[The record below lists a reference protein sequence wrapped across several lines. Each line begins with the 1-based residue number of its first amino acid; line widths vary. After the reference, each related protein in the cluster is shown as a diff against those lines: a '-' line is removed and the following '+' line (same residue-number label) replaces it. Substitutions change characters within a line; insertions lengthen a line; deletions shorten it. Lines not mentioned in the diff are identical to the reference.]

1 MTDLMPLLMEA
12 FHFTA
17 DDLAANRDGKVTQSQ
32 LERFEFVK
40 RNDFSV
46 ILVYTLS
53 FLPCFLCISVA
64 SPRAGSPGVVYAVL
78 LVVMLVVGWFLTQ
91 RLIQKESSDL
101 VLTQYE
107 GVVELVLQRNKSL
120 KSHMLH
126 IMGTYPEYFY
136 ISPKQYE
143 QLKDV
148 LQQETVRLKVYAL
161 KHSQHIISA
170 EVLWPTNTQIG

>member
-1 MTDLMPLLMEA
+1 
-12 FHFTA
+12 
-17 DDLAANRDGKVTQSQ
+17 
-32 LERFEFVK
+32 
-40 RNDFSV
+40 
-46 ILVYTLS
+46 
-53 FLPCFLCISVA
+53 
-64 SPRAGSPGVVYAVL
+64 
-78 LVVMLVVGWFLTQ
+78 MLVVGWFLTQ

-148 LQQETVRLKVYAL
+148 LHEQLKDVLQQETVRLKVYAL